1 MGTRSFA
8 ITRRVWHWREN
19 KDQPHPWGGK
29 CSNGPPLGEGKNDI
43 ARLQTS
49 HRQRINAPD
58 MIQPGFFGPAGRI
71 LSVFPE
77 RPPFARTTPL
87 PLPPPGSKSVIALLK
102 DPTADSPRQND
113 RILHV
118 LYVFLVAQPL
128 YNPNTSFTLSYTS
141 FYNTL
146 TFEMR

>member
-1 MGTRSFA
+1 MRFRPEKLVNDLQSF
-8 ITRRVWHWREN
+8 
-19 KDQPHPWGGK
+19 G
-29 CSNGPPLGEGKNDI
+29 
-43 ARLQTS
+43 
-49 HRQRINAPD
+49 
-58 MIQPGFFGPAGRI
+58 
-71 LSVFPE
+71 
-77 RPPFARTTPL
+77 
-87 PLPPPGSKSVIALLK
+87 KSVIALLK

-141 FYNTL
+141 FYSTL